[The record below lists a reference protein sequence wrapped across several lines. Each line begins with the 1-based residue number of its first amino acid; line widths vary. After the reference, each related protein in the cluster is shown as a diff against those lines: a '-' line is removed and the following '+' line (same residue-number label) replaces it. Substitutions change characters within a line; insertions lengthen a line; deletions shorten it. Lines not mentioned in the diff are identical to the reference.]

1 MGKFVIGC
9 LGVGLLLSVAGIGVV
24 WWKFGDDISA
34 GVGMVTG
41 GIEAAGEFAKLQEEF
56 EELDATVANRAAFS
70 APSDGQLDGE
80 RFDRFMQAH
89 AQMRGVLEGRLQE
102 LDAKYEQ
109 QKQDLEAEGGQMGL
123 AEIADAYGDLA
134 ALLIDAKRAQVEA
147 LNAQEFSLE
156 EYRWTRNVVYQALGE
171 SVAVAA
177 IGAGAD
183 ASQFNQTVPQETIEL
198 IEPHREELMETY
210 VLAWWGL

>member
-1 MGKFVIGC
+1 MGKFLIGC

-41 GIEAAGEFAKLQEEF
+41 SLDAVEEFAKLQDEF

-70 APSDGQLDGE
+70 APPEGQLDE
-80 RFDRFMQAH
+80 ARFDRFMQAH

-102 LDAKYEQ
+102 LDAKYDQ

-123 AEIADAYGDLA
+123 AEMADAYGDLA
-134 ALLIDAKRAQVEA
+134 GLLLDAKRAQVEA
-147 LNAQEFSLE
+147 LNAQDFSLE
-156 EYRWTRNVVYQALGE
+156 EYRWTRNIVYKALGE

-177 IGAGAD
+177 IAQGANGAE
-183 ASQFNQTVPQETIEL
+183 FNQTVPQETIDL
-198 IEPHREELMETY
+198 VEPRREELMETY

>member
-70 APSDGQLDGE
+70 APADAQLGEE
-80 RFDRFMQAH
+80 RFERFMQAH

-109 QKQDLEAEGGQMGL
+109 QKQDLEAEGGEMGL

-134 ALLIDAKRAQVEA
+134 ALLLDAKRAQVEA
-147 LNAQEFSLE
+147 LNAQDFSLE
-156 EYRWTRNVVYQALGE
+156 EYRWTRNVVYKALGE

-177 IGAGAD
+177 IGQGAN
-183 ASQFNQTVPQETIEL
+183 ASQFNQTVPQETIDL
-198 IEPHREELMETY
+198 VEPHRQELMETY

>member
-1 MGKFVIGC
+1 MGKFLIGC

-34 GVGMVTG
+34 GVGMVSG

-56 EELDATVANRAAFS
+56 EKLDATVANRASFR
-70 APSDGQLDGE
+70 APSDAQLAEPQFE
-80 RFDRFMQAH
+80 RFMAAH
-89 AQMRGVLEGRLQE
+89 QQMRAVLEGRLQE
-102 LDAKYEQ
+102 LDAKYDQ

-123 AEIADAYGDLA
+123 AEMAEAYGDLA
-134 ALLIDAKRAQVEA
+134 ELLIDAKRAQVEA
-147 LNAQEFSLE
+147 LNAQDFSLE
-156 EYRWTRNVVYQALGE
+156 EYRWTRNTVYKALGE

-177 IGAGAD
+177 ISQGAD
-183 ASQFNQTVPQETIEL
+183 GGQFNQTIPQETIDL
-198 IEPHREELMETY
+198 VEPHRQELMETY